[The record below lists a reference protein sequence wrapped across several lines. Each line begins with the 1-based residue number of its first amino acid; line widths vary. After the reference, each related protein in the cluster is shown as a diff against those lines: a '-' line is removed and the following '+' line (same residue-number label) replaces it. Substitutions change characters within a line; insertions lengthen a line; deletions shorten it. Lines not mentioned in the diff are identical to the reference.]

1 MIKNSD
7 PIQNREEETMKKR
20 LLAFLL
26 AVCTAFSMLVLPAS
40 ASGSNAAVQTAIT
53 LGALTPDQTAN
64 LAAPLTRGQFARMLT
79 AFSAQRNSVNTQ
91 NATGRLY
98 LDLDSSSPY
107 APYVRTA
114 VQHGWMS
121 GYADGSFRPEQ
132 GLTLEE
138 GCTMALRLLGYDVAK
153 LGGSFP
159 DAQLNKASTLGLRSG
174 LTAQK
179 GQGMTLEQGAVLL
192 YNALTALN
200 SEGAPYAGTL
210 GLTVTDGKVDLGSVL
225 LSGVQGP
232 FVAGEGTNLPFAP
245 AAAYRN
251 DQVTTQPQL
260 APHDVYY
267 YSEASR
273 TLWIYDRKAAGR
285 ITAVSPTASAPTSV
299 TVAGT
304 QYTIASPAAAY
315 QLSSLAGGGVG
326 QAVTL
331 LLGMDNEV
339 VQVLTGE
346 QADQVFYGVVQD
358 SARTLTQENG
368 ASVAQAVTVAC
379 TDGVQRTVHVDQR
392 TNYPAGWLVELLVD
406 ENGEHLRSLEAA
418 SLNGQVNE
426 NGTALGE
433 HPFAQNIQILDT
445 TAEGVAG
452 TVRPSRLAGAGLSG
466 RVRYYTTNDKGEID
480 RLILN
485 DATGDLWEYG
495 ALDTVRTMTDAVG
508 GQIDQALRAAAL
520 PGGGQSSGQPEQN
533 ESAQAALELKNILM
547 PSTSDVLYGLIDGSI
562 LSSSWNTLSGSTG
575 ALAGYVLRQTGATVG
590 GTAGSLLQMLGSGAD
605 YTCYVSGQPVRYQT
619 SVKYPVVAGG
629 VAIGKAP
636 DGKTVRSMV
645 QLAPVML
652 DRLGPGWAMSGSARY
667 ETADEMQV
675 YLWSGGQYFATTLA
689 QVSPENHHLIGWYDS
704 FGCPAGKKV
713 RILIAVEK
721 A

>member
-1 MIKNSD
+1 
-7 PIQNREEETMKKR
+7 MKKR
-20 LLAFLL
+20 LLALLL
-26 AVCTAFSMLVLPAS
+26 AVCTAFSLLALPAA

-53 LGALTPDQTAN
+53 LGALDPDQAAN

-79 AFSAQRNSVNTQ
+79 AFSAQRSSVDPQ
-91 NATGRLY
+91 NPTGRLY

-114 VQHGWMS
+114 VQYGWMS
-121 GYADGSFRPEQ
+121 GYADGSFRPDQ

-138 GCTMALRLLGYDVAK
+138 GCTMALRLLGYDVTN

-159 DAQLNKASTLGLRSG
+159 EAQLGKANALGLRTG
-174 LTAQK
+174 LAAQK
-179 GQGMTLEQGAVLL
+179 GQGLTLEQGAVLL

-200 SEGAPYAGTL
+200 SEGVPHASAL

-232 FVAGEGTNLPFAP
+232 FVAGEGTALPFAP

-260 APHDVYY
+260 APYDVYY
-267 YSEASR
+267 YSESAR

-285 ITAVSPTASAPTSV
+285 ITAVSPTASAPTAV

-326 QAVTL
+326 QSVTL
-331 LLGMDNEV
+331 LLGMDDEV
-339 VQVLTGE
+339 VQVLTGP
-346 QADQVFYGVVQD
+346 QADQVFYGVVQS
-358 SARTLTQENG
+358 SARTLTQHSG

-379 TDGVQRTVHVDQR
+379 TDGVSRTVHVDQR
-392 TNYPAGWLVELLVD
+392 TNYPAGWLVELSVD
-406 ENGEHLRSLEAA
+406 ENGEHLRSLDAA
-418 SLNGQVNE
+418 PLNGRVNE
-426 NGTALGE
+426 TGTALGGQ
-433 HPFAQNIQILDT
+433 PFAQNVQILDT

-452 TVRPSRLAGAGLSG
+452 TVRPSRLAGTELSG
-466 RVRYYTTNDKGEID
+466 SRVRYYTANENGEID

-495 ALDTVRTMTDAVG
+495 ALDTVRVLTDAVG
-508 GQIDQALRAAAL
+508 SRIDKEIQSSAL
-520 PGGGQSSGQPEQN
+520 PGGGASG
-533 ESAQAALELKNILM
+533 ESGPGSEVQAAVELKNILM

-562 LSSSWNTLSGSTG
+562 LSSGWNTLSGSTG
-575 ALAGYVLRQTGATVG
+575 ALAGYALRQAGAAVG
-590 GTAGSLLQMLGSGAD
+590 GTAGSVLQMLGSGAD
-605 YTCYVSGQPVRYQT
+605 YTCYVNGQPVRYQT

-636 DGKTVRSMV
+636 DGKAVRSMV

-652 DRLGPGWAMSGSARY
+652 DRLGPGWAMSGSTRY
-667 ETADEMQV
+667 ETADAMQV

-689 QVSPENHHLIGWYDS
+689 QVDPQHHHLIGWYDS
-704 FGCPAGKKV
+704 FGCPAGGRV
-713 RILIAVEK
+713 RVLIAVEK

>member
-40 ASGSNAAVQTAIT
+40 ASGSNAAVQTALT

-210 GLTVTDGKVDLGSVL
+210 GLTVADGKVDLGSVL

-232 FVAGEGTNLPFAP
+232 FVAGEGTPLPFAP

-251 DQVTTQPQL
+251 DQVTAQPQL

-267 YSEASR
+267 YSETSR

-379 TDGVQRTVHVDQR
+379 TDGVQRSVHVDQR

-406 ENGEHLRSLEAA
+406 ENGEHLRSLETA

-433 HPFAQNIQILDT
+433 HPFAQTYRSWIRQRRVWL
-445 TAEGVAG
+445 
-452 TVRPSRLAGAGLSG
+452 G
-466 RVRYYTTNDKGEID
+466 RFVP
-480 RLILN
+480 
-485 DATGDLWEYG
+485 
-495 ALDTVRTMTDAVG
+495 
-508 GQIDQALRAAAL
+508 AA
-520 PGGGQSSGQPEQN
+520 
-533 ESAQAALELKNILM
+533 
-547 PSTSDVLYGLIDGSI
+547 
-562 LSSSWNTLSGSTG
+562 
-575 ALAGYVLRQTGATVG
+575 
-590 GTAGSLLQMLGSGAD
+590 
-605 YTCYVSGQPVRYQT
+605 
-619 SVKYPVVAGG
+619 
-629 VAIGKAP
+629 
-636 DGKTVRSMV
+636 
-645 QLAPVML
+645 
-652 DRLGPGWAMSGSARY
+652 
-667 ETADEMQV
+667 
-675 YLWSGGQYFATTLA
+675 
-689 QVSPENHHLIGWYDS
+689 
-704 FGCPAGKKV
+704 
-713 RILIAVEK
+713 
-721 A
+721 

>member
-1 MIKNSD
+1 
-7 PIQNREEETMKKR
+7 MKKR

-26 AVCTAFSMLVLPAS
+26 AVCAAFSLLAMPAA

-53 LGALTPDQTAN
+53 LGALDPDQAAN

-98 LDLDSSSPY
+98 LDLDSSFPY

-114 VQHGWMS
+114 VQYGWMS
-121 GYADGSFRPEQ
+121 GYADGSFRPDQ

-138 GCTMALRLLGYDVAK
+138 GCTMALRLLGYDVTQ

-159 DAQLNKASTLGLRSG
+159 DAQLSKASTLGLRTG

-179 GQGMTLEQGAVLL
+179 GQGLTLEQGAVLL

-200 SEGAPYAGTL
+200 SEGVPYASAL
-210 GLTVTDGKVDLGSVL
+210 GLTVIDGKVDLGSVL

-232 FVAGEGTNLPFAP
+232 FVAGEAAALPFAP

-251 DQVTTQPQL
+251 DQVTAQAQL
-260 APHDVYY
+260 APYDVYY
-267 YSEASR
+267 YSESAR

-285 ITAVSPTASAPTSV
+285 ITAVAPTASAPTSV

-339 VQVLTGE
+339 VQVLTGA
-346 QADQVFYGVVQD
+346 QADQVFYGVVQS
-358 SARTLTQENG
+358 SARTLTQHNG

-379 TDGVQRTVHVDQR
+379 TDGVSRTVHVDQR
-392 TNYPAGWLVELLVD
+392 TNYPAGWLVELSVD
-406 ENGEHLRSLEAA
+406 ENGEHLRSLDAA
-418 SLNGQVNE
+418 PLSGRVNE
-426 NGTALGE
+426 TGTALGGQ
-433 HPFAQNIQILDT
+433 PFAQNVQILDT

-452 TVRPSRLAGAGLSG
+452 TVRPSRLAGAELSG
-466 RVRYYTTNDKGEID
+466 SRVRYYTANENGEID

-495 ALDTVRTMTDAVG
+495 ALDTVRVLTDAVG
-508 GQIDQALRAAAL
+508 SRIDQEIQSSAL
-520 PGGGQSSGQPEQN
+520 PGGQTGQGSEV
-533 ESAQAALELKNILM
+533 QAAVELKNILM

-562 LSSSWNTLSGSTG
+562 LSSGWNTLSGSTG
-575 ALAGYVLRQTGATVG
+575 ALAGYALRQTGAAVG
-590 GTAGSLLQMLGSGAD
+590 GTAGSVLQLLGSGAD
-605 YTCYVSGQPVRYQT
+605 YTCYVAGQPVRYQT

-629 VAIGKAP
+629 IAIGKAP

-652 DRLGPGWAMSGSARY
+652 DRLGPGWAMSGSTRY

-689 QVSPENHHLIGWYDS
+689 QIDPQNYHLIGWYDS
-704 FGCPAGKKV
+704 FGCPAGGRV
-713 RILIAVEK
+713 RVLVAVEK

>member
-1 MIKNSD
+1 
-7 PIQNREEETMKKR
+7 MKKR
-20 LLAFLL
+20 LLALLL
-26 AVCTAFSMLVLPAS
+26 AVCTAFSLLALPAA

-53 LGALTPDQTAN
+53 LGALDPDQAAN

-79 AFSAQRNSVNTQ
+79 AFSAQRSSVDPQ
-91 NATGRLY
+91 NPTGRLY
-98 LDLDSSSPY
+98 LDLDGSSPY

-114 VQHGWMS
+114 VQYGWMS
-121 GYADGSFRPEQ
+121 GYADGSFRPDQ

-138 GCTMALRLLGYDVAK
+138 GCTMALRLLGYDVTN

-159 DAQLNKASTLGLRSG
+159 EAQLGKANALGLRTG
-174 LTAQK
+174 LAAQK
-179 GQGMTLEQGAVLL
+179 GQGLTLEQGAVLL

-200 SEGAPYAGTL
+200 SEGVPHASAL

-232 FVAGEGTNLPFAP
+232 FVAGEGTALPFAP

-260 APHDVYY
+260 APYDVYY
-267 YSEASR
+267 YSESAR

-285 ITAVSPTASAPTSV
+285 ITAVSPTASAPTAV

-331 LLGMDNEV
+331 LLGMDDEV
-339 VQVLTGE
+339 VQVLTGP
-346 QADQVFYGVVQD
+346 QADQVFYGVVQS
-358 SARTLTQENG
+358 SARTLTQHSG

-379 TDGVQRTVHVDQR
+379 TDGVSRTVHVDQR
-392 TNYPAGWLVELLVD
+392 TNYPAGWLVELSVD

-418 SLNGQVNE
+418 PLNGRVNE
-426 NGTALGE
+426 TGTALGGQ
-433 HPFAQNIQILDT
+433 PFAQNVQILDT

-452 TVRPSRLAGAGLSG
+452 TVRPSRLAGTELSG
-466 RVRYYTTNDKGEID
+466 SRVRYYTANENGEID

-495 ALDTVRTMTDAVG
+495 ALDTVRVLTDAVG
-508 GQIDQALRAAAL
+508 SHIDKEIQSSAL
-520 PGGGQSSGQPEQN
+520 PGGGASGQSGPGSEV
-533 ESAQAALELKNILM
+533 QAAVELKNILM

-562 LSSSWNTLSGSTG
+562 LSSGWNTLSGSTG
-575 ALAGYVLRQTGATVG
+575 ALAGYALRQAGAAVG
-590 GTAGSLLQMLGSGAD
+590 GTAGSVLQMLGSGAD
-605 YTCYVSGQPVRYQT
+605 YTCYVNGQPVRYQT

-636 DGKTVRSMV
+636 DGKAVRSMV

-652 DRLGPGWAMSGSARY
+652 DRLGPGWAMSGSTRY
-667 ETADEMQV
+667 ETADAIQV

-689 QVSPENHHLIGWYDS
+689 QVDPQHHHLIGWYDS
-704 FGCPAGKKV
+704 FGCPAGGRV
-713 RILIAVEK
+713 RVLIAVEK

>member
-1 MIKNSD
+1 M
-7 PIQNREEETMKKR
+7 
-20 LLAFLL
+20 
-26 AVCTAFSMLVLPAS
+26 
-40 ASGSNAAVQTAIT
+40 
-53 LGALTPDQTAN
+53 
-64 LAAPLTRGQFARMLT
+64 
-79 AFSAQRNSVNTQ
+79 
-91 NATGRLY
+91 
-98 LDLDSSSPY
+98 
-107 APYVRTA
+107 
-114 VQHGWMS
+114 
-121 GYADGSFRPEQ
+121 
-132 GLTLEE
+132 
-138 GCTMALRLLGYDVAK
+138 
-153 LGGSFP
+153 
-159 DAQLNKASTLGLRSG
+159 
-174 LTAQK
+174 
-179 GQGMTLEQGAVLL
+179 
-192 YNALTALN
+192 
-200 SEGAPYAGTL
+200 
-210 GLTVTDGKVDLGSVL
+210 
-225 LSGVQGP
+225 
-232 FVAGEGTNLPFAP
+232 
-245 AAAYRN
+245 
-251 DQVTTQPQL
+251 
-260 APHDVYY
+260 
-267 YSEASR
+267 
-273 TLWIYDRKAAGR
+273 
-285 ITAVSPTASAPTSV
+285 
-299 TVAGT
+299 
-304 QYTIASPAAAY
+304 
-315 QLSSLAGGGVG
+315 
-326 QAVTL
+326 
-331 LLGMDNEV
+331 
-339 VQVLTGE
+339 
-346 QADQVFYGVVQD
+346 
-358 SARTLTQENG
+358 
-368 ASVAQAVTVAC
+368 
-379 TDGVQRTVHVDQR
+379 
-392 TNYPAGWLVELLVD
+392 
-406 ENGEHLRSLEAA
+406 
-418 SLNGQVNE
+418 
-426 NGTALGE
+426 
-433 HPFAQNIQILDT
+433 
-445 TAEGVAG
+445 AG

-575 ALAGYVLRQTGATVG
+575 ALAGYVLRQTGAAVG

-652 DRLGPGWAMSGSARY
+652 DRLGPGWAMSSSARY